1 MKLVKFNIFLVAS
14 AILVGLLYIAPPLIV
29 KYHLQKDGRV
39 FALNYEVYRDE
50 LFYLSRAREI
60 YDGHF
65 PPSDLH
71 FDEQRPT
78 VQNPIPSLIL
88 AGMIA
93 LTGGNIHTSYL
104 IAQFVFTPIIFLL
117 FYWLGTLLFKESHWA
132 ILFAFVGVLTPIA
145 MRILNFNGA

>member
-1 MKLVKFNIFLVAS
+1 MKLKIFLVIS
-14 AILVGLLYIAPPLIV
+14 AILIGSLYITPPLII
-29 KYHLQKDGRV
+29 KYRLQKEGKV
-39 FALNYEVYRDE
+39 FALNYEIYRDE
-50 LFYLSRAREI
+50 LLYLSRAREI

-93 LTGGNIHTSYL
+93 LASGNVQVGYL
-104 IAQFVFTPIIFLL
+104 IAQFIFTPMIFLI
-117 FYWLGTLLFKESHWA
+117 FYWLGKNLFESTTWA
-132 ILFAFVGVLTPIA
+132 ILFAYVGILTPIA
-145 MRILNFNGA
+145 LRILNFHGA

>member
-1 MKLVKFNIFLVAS
+1 MKFNVFLAVS
-14 AILVGLLYIAPPLIV
+14 AIFVGLLYIAPPLIV
-29 KYHLQKDGRV
+29 NYHLQKNGRV

-50 LFYLSRAREI
+50 LLYLSRAREI

-88 AGMIA
+88 AALIA
-93 LTGGNIHTSYL
+93 IAGGNVHAGYL
-104 IAQFVFTPIIFLL
+104 ITQFIFAPMIFLI
-117 FYWLGTLLFKESHWA
+117 FYWLGKNLFGSA
-132 ILFAFVGVLTPIA
+132 IWPVFFAYVGILTPIA
-145 MRILNFNGA
+145 LRILNFHGA